1 MRISHLRDFIILAK
15 HNNFLEAADELYI
28 SQSTL
33 SKHIQTLEKELDVQL
48 FTRSTRTV
56 QLSPFGKVYLPHAQR
71 LVDDYDKSLAELN
84 QFKDELQQTIIIGTI
99 PIMASYGIT
108 QAIMAFSKYFPKA
121 KVRVIEAD
129 SHRLMTI
136 LDNGECDIAFIREDH
151 KINDVLTGINFSSDR
166 LVAVLPKTH
175 KLAKNRNLSLQE
187 LSNETFLFLQPG
199 TTMYDLSVNSCRSAG
214 FEPVIAY
221 TGNRAENIL
230 DLVKEGMGISLLMEK
245 PISFLNP
252 KGVSLIPIIPEIQ
265 TDIKLLHSKNRK
277 PTSITK
283 AFLDFISET
292 TLSVSI

>member
-277 PTSITK
+277 PASITK